1 MKNLYYIAIAALL
14 AASAG
19 CSKVEVAD
27 APDKAV
33 TFTVASYSPQTRA
46 DNYVSLVGET
56 TTFMS
61 KAYLHAEGMGTTVQ
75 DYFGTTGETISA
87 NDATNPSAWLPS
99 HDYFWPKSKKSYI
112 NFVSWYD
119 KTGTPTTI
127 SETAL
132 AWTNRTVTPEDN
144 IMWADEAWRYNMNP
158 TSEANNNAY
167 KTADDKPFGKN
178 AVEEG
183 VPTLFHHA
191 LAQVRFQGRVTKTSA
206 EDGGKTVNWTVTV
219 NELSLTNV
227 ANKGTFSLTNSD
239 PGSNKTQEWTTT
251 NPEWALLEG
260 AVEVKP
266 TIASTPL
273 GTTATD
279 IFGWQ
284 SVIPQSTAAVAMKVK
299 FTVKTVYP
307 TKTVEEVVEKTVNLS
322 DFTVNIPVWER
333 NKRYTYTLIIEPDTG
348 IIKIIPVETNWLECA
363 TKEITVE

>member
-61 KAYLHAEGMGTTVQ
+61 KAYLHAEGVTDRVQ

-132 AWTNRTVTPEDN
+132 AWTNRTVAADDN
-144 IMWADEAWRYNMNP
+144 IMWADEAWRFN
-158 TSEANNNAY
+158 ANNNPATY
-167 KTADDKPFGKN
+167 NVDNVG
-178 AVEEG
+178 EG

-191 LAQVRFQGRVTKTSA
+191 LAQVRFQGKVTKTSA
-206 EDGGKTVNWTVTV
+206 TDAGKTVNWTVTV

-239 PGSNKTQEWTTT
+239 PGENKTKEWTVT
-251 NPEWALLEG
+251 EWTSLGG

-266 TIASTPL
+266 TIASTLTL
-273 GTTATD
+273 GTTAKD

-284 SVIPQSTAAVAMKVK
+284 SVIPQNTAAVKMTVK
-299 FTVKTVYP
+299 FTVATQYP
-307 TKTVEEVVEKTVNLS
+307 SKTVEEVVTKTVNLS
-322 DFTVNIPVWER
+322 DFTVNIPAWER

-348 IIKIIPVETNWLECA
+348 IIRIIPVETDWLEGA
-363 TKEITVE
+363 TKDITVE

>member
-61 KAYLHAEGMGTTVQ
+61 KAYLHAEGVTDRVQ

-87 NDATNPSAWLPS
+87 NNATNPSAWLPS

-112 NFVSWYD
+112 NFVSWFD

-167 KTADDKPFGKN
+167 KTADDKPFGQN

-191 LAQVRFQGRVTKTSA
+191 LAQVRFRGKVTKTSA
-206 EDGGKTVNWTVTV
+206 TDGGKTVNWTVTV

-239 PGSNKTQEWTTT
+239 PGENKTKEWTVT
-251 NPEWALLEG
+251 EWTSLGG

-266 TIASTPL
+266 TIASPLTL
-273 GTTATD
+273 GTTAKD

-284 SVIPQSTAAVAMKVK
+284 SVIPQNTAAVKMTVK
-299 FTVKTVYP
+299 FTVATEYP
-307 TKTVEEVVEKTVNLS
+307 SKTVEEVVTKTVNLS
-322 DFTVNIPVWER
+322 DFTVNIPAWER

-348 IIKIIPVETNWLECA
+348 IIKIIPVETNWLEGA

>member
-46 DNYVSLVGET
+46 ESIITVDGIRSFSSRG
-56 TTFMS
+56 
-61 KAYLHAEGMGTTVQ
+61 YLHGVGVDAPQ
-75 DYFGTTGETISA
+75 DFFGANGETITYNGSNEWA
-87 NDATNPSAWLPS
+87 PT
-99 HDYFWPKSKKSYI
+99 HDYFWPKSTASYV
-112 NFVSWYD
+112 NFISWV
-119 KTGTPTTI
+119 GGNPTITY
-127 SETAL
+127 SNTAPFKATF
-132 AWTNRTVTPEDN
+132 AWSGAVATTDN
-144 IMWADEAWRYNMNP
+144 LMWADMAWRYK
-158 TSEANNNAY
+158 NNDGVIY
-167 KTADDKPFGKN
+167 KKDGVT
-178 AVEEG
+178 EG
-183 VPTLFHHA
+183 VPPLFHHA
-191 LAQVRFQGRVTKTSA
+191 LAQVRFQGKVTKTSA
-206 EDGGKTVNWTVTV
+206 TDGGKTVNWTVTV

-239 PGSNKTQEWTTT
+239 PGSNTTKEWTLT
-251 NPEWALLEG
+251 NPEWASLEG

-299 FTVKTVYP
+299 FNVKTVYP
-307 TKTVEEVVEKTVNLS
+307 TNPAKTVEEVVEKTVNLS
-322 DFTVNIPVWER
+322 DFTDPISVWER

-348 IIKIIPVETNWLECA
+348 IIKIIPVETDWLEGA
-363 TKEITVE
+363 TKDITVE

>member
-1 MKNLYYIAIAALL
+1 M
-14 AASAG
+14 
-19 CSKVEVAD
+19 
-27 APDKAV
+27 
-33 TFTVASYSPQTRA
+33 
-46 DNYVSLVGET
+46 
-56 TTFMS
+56 
-61 KAYLHAEGMGTTVQ
+61 
-75 DYFGTTGETISA
+75 
-87 NDATNPSAWLPS
+87 
-99 HDYFWPKSKKSYI
+99 
-112 NFVSWYD
+112 
-119 KTGTPTTI
+119 
-127 SETAL
+127 
-132 AWTNRTVTPEDN
+132 
-144 IMWADEAWRYNMNP
+144 
-158 TSEANNNAY
+158 
-167 KTADDKPFGKN
+167 
-178 AVEEG
+178 
-183 VPTLFHHA
+183 
-191 LAQVRFQGRVTKTSA
+191 
-206 EDGGKTVNWTVTV
+206 TV

-251 NPEWALLEG
+251 NPEWTPLEG

-333 NKRYTYTLIIEPDTG
+333 NKRYTYTLILEPDTG
-348 IIKIIPVETNWLECA
+348 IIRIIPVEDDWLEGA